1 MPGDEFGGFSG
12 LELMEDGLSFT
23 ALTDHGALYS
33 GRLERRA
40 DGTVADVSVLQGPI
54 LLRDRAGKP
63 LPKGDTDAEGLAIA
77 ADGTLY
83 VSFERNHRV
92 ARFNTPNA
100 ASGLLPRCADFAG
113 FQRNSGLEAL
123 AIAPDG
129 TLYTLPERSGA
140 IDTPFPVYRYRDSG
154 WDQPFSIPRDGDWLP
169 VGADFG
175 PDGRLYLLE
184 RDFAGLFGFLSRV
197 RRFEISGDR
206 IGAGEVL
213 LETRAGTHDNLEGH
227 RGLAGRGRGD
237 PPDIAVGRQFP
248 FLPADRV
255 CGLQSFGMT

>member
-1 MPGDEFGGFSG
+1 MRRRSFASLIAGLALCAGVAAAGERADLLGSYSWDMPGNEFGGFSG

-54 LLRDRAGKP
+54 LLRDPAGKP

-123 AIAPDG
+123 AVAPDG
-129 TLYTLPERSGA
+129 TLYTLPERSGT

-154 WDQPFSIPRDGDWLP
+154 WDQPFSIPRDP
-169 VGADFG
+169 A
-175 PDGRLYLLE
+175 
-184 RDFAGLFGFLSRV
+184 FLAAFV
-197 RRFEISGDR
+197 
-206 IGAGEVL
+206 
-213 LETRAGTHDNLEGH
+213 HD
-227 RGLAGRGRGD
+227 
-237 PPDIAVGRQFP
+237 
-248 FLPADRV
+248 
-255 CGLQSFGMT
+255 